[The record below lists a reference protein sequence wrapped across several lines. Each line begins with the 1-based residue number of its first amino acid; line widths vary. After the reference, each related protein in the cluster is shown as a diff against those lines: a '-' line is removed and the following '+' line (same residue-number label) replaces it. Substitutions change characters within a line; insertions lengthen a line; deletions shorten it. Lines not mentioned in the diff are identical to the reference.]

1 MLNKIIFCKSVIGF
15 VMTIST
21 VYLLKDIYK
30 HEFLNGACAR
40 AMTQIHD
47 RRYSEYLRNE
57 GRNDIWAYG
66 IAFFKKRCKVVA
78 EKLK

>member
-30 HEFLNGACAR
+30 HEFLNWMELA
-40 AMTQIHD
+40 H
-47 RRYSEYLRNE
+47 EP
-57 GRNDIWAYG
+57 
-66 IAFFKKRCKVVA
+66 
-78 EKLK
+78 

>member
-1 MLNKIIFCKSVIGF
+1 
-15 VMTIST
+15 MTIEEAAE
-21 VYLLKDIYK
+21 D
-30 HEFLNGACAR
+30 
-40 AMTQIHD
+40 D

-66 IAFFKKRCKVVA
+66 IAFFKKLCKVVA